1 MYIRRCPG
9 RLLNILC
16 KFNLSPVSTGK
27 RSGNVISTLIIITT
41 AIMTLSAHLGNLK
54 IYSSTLGYV
63 FLKCFEKDI
72 LKNKGLTDTFHG
84 F

>member
-1 MYIRRCPG
+1 
-9 RLLNILC
+9 
-16 KFNLSPVSTGK
+16 
-27 RSGNVISTLIIITT
+27 
-41 AIMTLSAHLGNLK
+41 MTLSAHLGNLK

-84 F
+84 FWLRFMN